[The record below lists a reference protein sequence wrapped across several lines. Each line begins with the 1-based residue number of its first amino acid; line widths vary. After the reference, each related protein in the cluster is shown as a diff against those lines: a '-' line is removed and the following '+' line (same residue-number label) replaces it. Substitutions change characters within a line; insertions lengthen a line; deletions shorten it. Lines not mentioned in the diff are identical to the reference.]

1 MTCILRLPLAPPPRI
16 PARQPPPQGTFV
28 HLDQIPKFTLNDIG
42 AMQAVLRAGRSCLM
56 RVVAG
61 MCRATRN
68 AFMRNVAV
76 A

>member
-1 MTCILRLPLAPPPRI
+1 M
-16 PARQPPPQGTFV
+16 

-76 A
+76 AKSSLQPTCHMVCRLLSVS